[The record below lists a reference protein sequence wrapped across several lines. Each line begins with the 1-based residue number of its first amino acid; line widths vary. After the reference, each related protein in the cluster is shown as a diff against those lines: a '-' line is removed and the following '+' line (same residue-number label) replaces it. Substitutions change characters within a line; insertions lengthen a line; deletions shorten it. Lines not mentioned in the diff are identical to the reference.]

1 MLYTLKELS
10 CKDTISTCDGK
21 NLGRI
26 CDLELDGDCGR
37 MTAVYVALP
46 GTFWEPKEEVRIP
59 WDRVKCIGEDAV
71 LVDWR
76 REECRCEGHRGD
88 GCRTYGRKRKKEG
101 FWQW

>member
-10 CKDTISTCDGK
+10 CKDTISTCDGR

-26 CDLELDGDCGR
+26 CDLEIDADCGR
-37 MTAVYVALP
+37 VTAVYVAMP
-46 GTFWEPKEEVRIP
+46 CGFWEPKEEVRVP

-71 LVDWR
+71 LVEWR
-76 REECRCEGHRGD
+76 REECRGEHPRGD
-88 GCRTYGRKRKKEG
+88 GCRDCGRKRRKES